1 MRIANEAKLN
11 AIMARS
17 NNVDLLARQDPG
29 GLSKQE
35 QRTDAVQDYIQHDP
49 SRWAGPSIH
58 RSGGF
63 QETGMKVALRSVVL
77 PWGSAK
83 AAIRIP

>member
-29 GLSKQE
+29 RLSKQE
-35 QRTDAVQDYIQHDP
+35 QRTKTVQDYVQHDP
-49 SRWAGPSIH
+49 SPWRRSPSIH
-58 RSGGF
+58 HSGGF
-63 QETGMKVALRSVVL
+63 QETR
-77 PWGSAK
+77 
-83 AAIRIP
+83 